1 MSEKAV
7 HHRMFITHNEI
18 YIVERIKNSICRIY
32 LYLPNGRTIFVTVSK
47 YMIMS
52 TWILI
57 VLISLLVALLSLA
70 VLAWIHMKAK
80 APYSQCFWKGF
91 LVAFVLVTIVFVILR
106 ATHVL
111 PVSLVFGLPVAL
123 CMGSLTGLLAE
134 VIRNRMMGKNFWK
147 NC

>member
-1 MSEKAV
+1 MRRKAV
-7 HHRMFITHNEI
+7 DHPVFVNHDGIN
-18 YIVERIKNSICRIY
+18 IVGRVNDSICRIY
-32 LYLPNGRTIFVTVSK
+32 LYFADSRTIFVTVSI

-70 VLAWIHMKAK
+70 VLAWIHLKAK

-91 LVAFVLVTIVFVILR
+91 LVAFVLVTVVFVILR
-106 ATHVL
+106 VTHVL

-134 VIRNRMMGKNFWK
+134 IIRNRMAGKNFWK

>member
-1 MSEKAV
+1 
-7 HHRMFITHNEI
+7 
-18 YIVERIKNSICRIY
+18 
-32 LYLPNGRTIFVTVSK
+32 
-47 YMIMS
+47 MIMS

-70 VLAWIHMKAK
+70 VLAWIHLKAK

-106 ATHVL
+106 VTHVL

-123 CMGSLTGLLAE
+123 GMGSLTGLLAE
-134 VIRNRMMGKNFWK
+134 VIRNRRMGKNFWK